1 MDMAKDKVMD
11 FNLEDFDF
19 EAIASDIFG
28 GDVTT
33 AKLNPDLQGKVILIY
48 GENSVGKTKQAAKL
62 VQKSFLIPLEQGTN
76 ALGGGTQILR
86 TGGWADAKKHARKLA
101 TNKTL
106 IKALKAGI
114 AIGII
119 IDGID
124 NIPVLAK
131 QYICDNAG
139 VEKFSKAGAHGSQ
152 WEEYANEIFYF
163 FNSLL
168 SVGYTIIGIGHPYE
182 SKEDAGY
189 LDLLDDKRAIKPIKD
204 ASDFVFYVE
213 ASGEI
218 DEEGRV
224 VPSRAYLAKHSPTE
238 TDWGF
243 FARSRF
249 PYVQN
254 FFEEWDADIVRQA
267 IYDGIVKQAEIEGAQ
282 LVGFEEVVEKYQ
294 SSFTLTYEE
303 AMDKIFTMLD
313 TCDEKQLSE
322 KADDILLQY
331 LDSVDD
337 VNNLKEKQ
345 MMTIQSIHDELEE
358 LLSE

>member
-1 MDMAKDKVMD
+1 MAKDKNVQ

-19 EAIASDIFG
+19 ETLAGDIFG
-28 GDVTT
+28 EDVTT

-48 GENSVGKTKQAAKL
+48 GENNTGKTKQAANM
-62 VQKSFLIPLEQGTN
+62 VAKSFLIPLEQGTN

-86 TGGWADAKKHARKLA
+86 TGGWADAKKHARKLS

-106 IKALKAGI
+106 LQALKAGV

-131 QYICDNAG
+131 QYICNAAG
-139 VEKFSKAGAHGSQ
+139 VEKFSQAGAHGSQ
-152 WEEYANEIFYF
+152 WETYANEIFYF

-204 ASDFVFYVE
+204 AADFTFYVE
-213 ASGEI
+213 ASGQV
-218 DEEGRV
+218 DEDGMV
-224 VPSRAYLAKHSPTE
+224 VPSHAYLAKHAPTE
-238 TDWGF
+238 TEWGF

-249 PYVQN
+249 PYVPTY
-254 FFEEWDADIVRQA
+254 FEEWNADIVKQA

-282 LVGFEEVVEKYQ
+282 LVTFSEVVEKYQ

-303 AMDKIFTMLD
+303 AMNQIFDMLEK
-313 TCDEKQLSE
+313 CDEEGIGE
-322 KADDILLQY
+322 KADDVLLQY
-331 LDSVDD
+331 LEKPEE
-337 VNNLKEKQ
+337 VNKLKEKQ
-345 MMTIQSIHDELEE
+345 MQTIQSIYDELKH
-358 LLSE
+358 LLSQN

>member
-1 MDMAKDKVMD
+1 MAKDNVMD
-11 FNLEDFDF
+11 FNLEEFDF
-19 EAIASDIFG
+19 EAIAGDIFG
-28 GDVTT
+28 EDVTT

-48 GENSVGKTKQAAKL
+48 GENSVGKTKQASRM

-106 IKALKAGI
+106 LKALKAGV

-131 QYICDNAG
+131 QYICNNAG
-139 VEKFSKAGAHGSQ
+139 VDKFSKAGAHGSQ

-163 FNSLL
+163 FHSLL

-204 ASDFVFYVE
+204 SADFCFYVE
-213 ASGEI
+213 ASGQV

-224 VPSRAYLAKHSPTE
+224 VPSRAYLAKHAPTE
-238 TDWGF
+238 TEWGF

-249 PYVQN
+249 PYVQT

-267 IYDGIVKQAEIEGAQ
+267 IYDGIVKQAEVEGAQ
-282 LVGFEEVVEKYQ
+282 LVGFAEVAEKYQ
-294 SSFTLTYEE
+294 STFTLTYED
-303 AMDKIFTMLD
+303 AMNQIFEMLEE
-313 TCDEKQLSE
+313 CDGKGLTE
-322 KADDILLQY
+322 KADDVLLQY
-331 LDSVDD
+331 LDKADD

-345 MMTIQSIHDELEE
+345 MQTIQSIHDELEH
-358 LLSE
+358 LLSLN

>member
-1 MDMAKDKVMD
+1 MARETKRGTE
-11 FNLEDFDF
+11 FNLEDFNF
-19 EAIASDIFG
+19 EEIAGDIFG
-28 GDVTT
+28 DDVTT

-48 GENSVGKTKQAAKL
+48 GENNTGKTKQAANM

-106 IKALKAGI
+106 LAALKAGV

-119 IDGID
+119 IDGVD
-124 NIPVLAK
+124 NIPLLVK
-131 QYICDNAG
+131 QYICNAAG
-139 VEKFSKAGAHGSQ
+139 VEKFSQAGAHGSQ
-152 WEEYANEIFYF
+152 WETYANEVFYF

-204 ASDFVFYVE
+204 AADFTFYVE
-213 ASGEI
+213 ASGQV
-218 DEEGRV
+218 DENGRV
-224 VPSRAYLAKHSPTE
+224 VPSHAYLAKHAPSETE
-238 TDWGF
+238 WGF

-249 PYVQN
+249 PYVPTY
-254 FFEEWDADIVRQA
+254 FEEWDAEIVKQA
-267 IYDGIVKQAEIEGAQ
+267 IYDGIVEQARIEGAQ
-282 LVGFEEVVEKYQ
+282 LVTFEEVAEKYQ
-294 SSFTLTYEE
+294 STFSLSYEE
-303 AMDKIFTMLD
+303 AMNEIFTMLD
-313 TCDEKQLSE
+313 TCDEKGLTE
-322 KADDILLQY
+322 KADDVLLQY
-331 LDSVDD
+331 LDKADD

-345 MMTIQSIHDELEE
+345 MQVIQSIHNELEV
-358 LLSE
+358 LLED